1 MLTGETTH
9 VHTEYSRH
17 AREGCLHLKQASE
30 VCRLVPQ
37 RTTAEIRQV
46 KRRHPPPSL
55 HTHTQSHKP
64 WPLKEGDRWVF
75 FFGQVSADSCPG
87 YGEVRLC
94 VCVSEVWRGWKWGC
108 RETVKGQAFP
118 GRKNRGHTQIYITA
132 AKSQH
137 VHAGWSWLLIP
148 HSRRHIHI
156 HQCFCLL
163 LYLSVHLPACLTHQL
178 SLSPLSLIRLLFFPD

>member
-94 VCVSEVWRGWKWGC
+94 VCVWGLEGVEVGVQGD
-108 RETVKGQAFP
+108 GQRSSIP
-118 GRKNRGHTQIYITA
+118 GKKEPRAHANIYHRHQIATRA
-132 AKSQH
+132 C
-137 VHAGWSWLLIP
+137 WLELAP
-148 HSRRHIHI
+148 NPT
-156 HQCFCLL
+156 F
-163 LYLSVHLPACLTHQL
+163 T
-178 SLSPLSLIRLLFFPD
+178 